1 LSRAQKILLSL
12 FVLGLGLLLGASWK
26 VGNEM
31 VWRRTHPAIAAAPAP
46 AEEFFLTTPDGMKIM
61 ATYRPGKKPHS
72 PGILIL
78 HGIYNSRQ
86 QVSENAAWLAARGF
100 AVLTIDFRGHG
111 QSSDAMHT
119 YGLDESIDAQTAFD
133 WLKQRQ
139 SGAPVGIIGISLG
152 GAASLLGAKGPVDAD
167 ALVLQ
172 AVFPDIRRAIYNRIQ
187 AHLPGTAFGLEP
199 LLSYQA
205 LPRFGVWPDR
215 LSPIKALALFKH
227 PVLIIGG
234 EDDRYTPPE
243 ETREMFDAAA
253 GPKKILFMAGM
264 NHPQVAAAKSED
276 YRQTILAFFTS
287 ALGAP

>member
-1 LSRAQKILLSL
+1 MI
-12 FVLGLGLLLGASWK
+12 LGLGLLLGASWL

-31 VWRRTHPAIAAAPAP
+31 VWRRTNPAIAAAQAP
-46 AEEFFLTTPDGMKIM
+46 AEDFFLTTPDGMKLM
-61 ATYRPGKKPHS
+61 ATYRPGKKADL

-86 QVSENAAWLAARGF
+86 QVAENAAWLAARGF

-119 YGLDESIDAQTAFD
+119 YGLDELIDAQTAFD
-133 WLKQRQ
+133 WLKKRQ
-139 SGAPVGIIGISLG
+139 NGAPVGIIGISLG
-152 GAASLLGAKGPVDAD
+152 GAASLLGANGPVAAD

-172 AVFPDIRRAIYNRIQ
+172 AVFPDIRRAIRNRIE

-199 LLSYQA
+199 LLSLQA
-205 LPRFGVWPDR
+205 LPRFGVWPGR
-215 LSPIKALALFKH
+215 LSPVKAIGLYKH

-234 EDDRYTPPE
+234 QEDRYTPPD
-243 ETREMFDAAA
+243 ETREMFDAA
-253 GPKKILFMAGM
+253 GEPKTILFMAGM

-276 YRQTILAFFTS
+276 YRQKILAFFTS